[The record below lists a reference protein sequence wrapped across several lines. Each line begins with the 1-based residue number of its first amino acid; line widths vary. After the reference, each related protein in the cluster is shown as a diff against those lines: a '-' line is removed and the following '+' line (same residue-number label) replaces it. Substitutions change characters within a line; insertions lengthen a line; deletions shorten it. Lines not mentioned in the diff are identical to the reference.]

1 MADLHGSFIW
11 YELLTGDADAAQ
23 DFYGKVL
30 GWTFSDSG
38 QADMD
43 YRLFNAGSEMVGGL
57 MALTDEMKSG
67 GAQPGWLGYVGVDDT
82 DAAVKKIV
90 ANGGAELM
98 PAMDIP
104 DVGRMAMIA
113 DPQGAPFYVM
123 TPLPSDDGAVSTS
136 FAAEAPMVGH
146 CAWNE
151 LATSDPDAAL
161 EFYADQFG
169 WTQDGDMDMG
179 EMGTYRFLRHG
190 DIMIGAVMP
199 KMPQMPVSAWSYYFR
214 VPDIDAA
221 ITTINTNGGSIVHGP
236 IEIPGGEYALNA
248 MDLQGAAFALVGPK
262 L

>member
-67 GAQPGWLGYVGVDDT
+67 GAQPCWLGYVGVDDT

-104 DVGRMAMIA
+104 DVGRMAMVA

-123 TPLPSDDGAVSTS
+123 TRSRVTMERSARPLPPKRPRSAIAHGTNWPPAIQMRRSNFTLTS
-136 FAAEAPMVGH
+136 LAGH
-146 CAWNE
+146 KMATWTWARWALTGSCAM
-151 LATSDPDAAL
+151 ATL
-161 EFYADQFG
+161 
-169 WTQDGDMDMG
+169 
-179 EMGTYRFLRHG
+179 
-190 DIMIGAVMP
+190 
-199 KMPQMPVSAWSYYFR
+199 
-214 VPDIDAA
+214 
-221 ITTINTNGGSIVHGP
+221 
-236 IEIPGGEYALNA
+236 
-248 MDLQGAAFALVGPK
+248 
-262 L
+262 